1 MQKEKKEN
9 KAKLGNSVLGPSL
22 QHAASNGCFF
32 FNFKKKIF
40 FGLMAAADTSLAFLC
55 YWFETVG

>member
-32 FNFKKKIF
+32 FNFKKNFFFFF

-55 YWFETVG
+55 Y